1 MAAPSDP
8 AVGGEVD
15 GSAGEA
21 MVVDGLN
28 GELKRCLVDSFY
40 GTEFGLRASSETR
53 AEVLELVN
61 QLEAKNPTPAP
72 TEAAALLGGKWMLL
86 YVLTSPLLPYLFM
99 VLLIDINVSVRFKCG
114 VVCDW
119 NMGLSIVVG

>member
-8 AVGGEVD
+8 AVGGLVD

-21 MVVDGLN
+21 RVVDGVN

-40 GTEFGLRASSETR
+40 GTDFGLRANTDTR

-61 QLEAKNPTPAP
+61 QLEAKNPTPEP

-99 VLLIDINVSVRFKCG
+99 VL
-114 VVCDW
+114 
-119 NMGLSIVVG
+119 